1 MKKSLLLLSSI
12 ITFLISLFFLI
23 GVLVFIDTADFES
36 TVVMGI
42 PFIIFSVLFYTSF
55 KKYLKLIDF
64 QFKNLLLKWKNARF
78 LKIIDIILSYI
89 IFCVAFVFIEEN
101 NIIAF
106 ITSITLALVFGL
118 LYIMKSVEKK
128 QLTNLINK
136 NKLVTILIHTI
147 LLILFTVL
155 SSYYLKLRMHGNVN
169 DYQLIIDTYDGVDTI
184 IALVLYDLFRYI
196 GRQGLIISTASLIYI
211 SLISYIN
218 SCLNQKR
225 YKIILNVCSF
235 VSFIITSFVFY
246 KFIINSLELILLNV
260 LILGIFIIDIMR
272 KYKEIKC
279 DAS

>member
-12 ITFLISLFFLI
+12 ITFLLSLFFLI

-118 LYIMKSVEKK
+118 LYIIKSAEKK
-128 QLTNLINK
+128 QLTIPINK
-136 NKLVTILIHTI
+136 NKLVTILIHIT

-155 SSYYLKLRMHGNVN
+155 SSYYLKLRMHGNAN
-169 DYQLIIDTYDGVDTI
+169 DYQFIIDTYDGVNTI

-218 SCLNQKR
+218 SCLNQKM

-246 KFIINSLELILLNV
+246 KFIINSLELILLNA
-260 LILGIFIIDIMR
+260 LILGIFIIDTMR

>member
-64 QFKNLLLKWKNARF
+64 QFKNLLLKWKHARF

-89 IFCVAFVFIEEN
+89 IFCVAFVFIEKN

-118 LYIMKSVEKK
+118 LYIMKSAEKR
-128 QLTNLINK
+128 QLTSPINK
-136 NKLVTILIHTI
+136 NKLVTILIHIT

-169 DYQLIIDTYDGVDTI
+169 DYQFIIDTYDGVNTI

-235 VSFIITSFVFY
+235 VSFVITSFVFY

-260 LILGIFIIDIMR
+260 LILGIFIIDTMR